1 MLKLNKLK
9 DRIKNFSDISN
20 CEHEKNSDIVNNLKE
35 IKAELD
41 ILYHNLD
48 YVTDPILLNQLI
60 FQLKATEVRYQ
71 YWFCMAKDLNISN
84 SLTIS

>member
-9 DRIKNFSDISN
+9 DRIKTFSEMAND
-20 CEHEKNSDIVNNLKE
+20 EYEKNSDIVNNLKE
-35 IKAELD
+35 IKSELD

-71 YWFCMAKDLNISN
+71 YWFCMAKHLNISN